1 MIISISKLR
10 SSALCLIV
18 AAVLSSGMALSQG
31 SPPARPAV
39 VLIGP
44 PLSGKTTFVT
54 RIQDNYRIPGI
65 SVEDLIRDNAAELRR
80 MHPKGTSLADTRY
93 DPAMSRYLRTRLNG
107 MDLSRG
113 VALDGF
119 PATRHQAEDL
129 AKMSAEL
136 ALSPIVLQLE
146 IPDEIVRQRA
156 AQGGRQSDSPKIIE
170 QRIKDYHREFDMI
183 SAYFPN
189 AKVVKIDG
197 TQSEDNVWK
206 VMQQA
211 LDQAKVGPATK

>member
-1 MIISISKLR
+1 M
-10 SSALCLIV
+10 V
-18 AAVLSSGMALSQG
+18 ATVLYGGVALSQDA
-31 SPPARPAV
+31 PPARPVV

-54 RIQDNYRIPGI
+54 RIQDNYGIPGI
-65 SVEDLIRDNAAELRR
+65 SVEDLIRDNASELRK
-80 MHPKGTSLADTRY
+80 MNPQNVSLAEMRY
-93 DPAMSRYLRTRLNG
+93 DPAMSRYLRTRLDR

-129 AKMSAEL
+129 AKMNADL
-136 ALSPIVLQLE
+136 ALNPIVFQLE
-146 IPDEIVRQRA
+146 IPDEIVRKRA
-156 AQGGRQSDSPKIIE
+156 AQGGRQSDTPRIIE

-189 AKVVKIDG
+189 AKIVKIDG

-206 VMQQA
+206 VMKQA
-211 LDQAKVGPATK
+211 LDQAKVGPVTK

>member
-1 MIISISKLR
+1 MTISMLK
-10 SSALCLIV
+10 SSAFCFIV
-18 AAVLSSGMALSQG
+18 ATAVLNSGIALSQG
-31 SPPARPAV
+31 SPPARPVV

-44 PLSGKTTFVT
+44 PLSGKTTFLA
-54 RIQDNYRIPGI
+54 RIQDNYRLPGI
-65 SVEDLIRDNAAELRR
+65 SVEDLIHDNAAELRR

-93 DPAMSRYLRTRLNG
+93 DPAMSRYLRTRLNS

-170 QRIKDYHREFDMI
+170 QRVKDYHREFDMI

>member
-1 MIISISKLR
+1 
-10 SSALCLIV
+10 V
-18 AAVLSSGMALSQG
+18 
-31 SPPARPAV
+31 V

-54 RIQDNYRIPGI
+54 RIQDNYGIPGI
-65 SVEDLIRDNAAELRR
+65 SVEDLIRDNASELRK
-80 MHPKGTSLADTRY
+80 MNPQNVSLAEMRY
-93 DPAMSRYLRTRLNG
+93 DPAMSRYLRTRLDR

-129 AKMSAEL
+129 AKMNADL
-136 ALSPIVLQLE
+136 ALNPIVFQLE
-146 IPDEIVRQRA
+146 IPDEIVRKRA
-156 AQGGRQSDSPKIIE
+156 AQGGRQSDTPRIIE

-189 AKVVKIDG
+189 AKIVKIDG

-206 VMQQA
+206 VMKQA
-211 LDQAKVGPATK
+211 LDQAKVGPVTK